1 MALAL
6 LAGACS
12 LAGGPAATP
21 QTITGIVISADGPNA
36 ADVQRFSLRT
46 SDGQVI
52 NFTVGTLDVSNG
64 LPAPHLRE
72 HMVNG
77 EPITV
82 TYHLENGASI
92 ATRYVDATPSEAPSA
107 TP

>member
-1 MALAL
+1 VALAL
-6 LAGACS
+6 LAGGCS
-12 LAGGPAATP
+12 IAGGAPATP
-21 QTITGIVISADGPNA
+21 QTVSGIVIAANGPDSATVNT
-36 ADVQRFSLRT
+36 FTLRT

-72 HMVNG
+72 HLVNG

-82 TYHLENGASI
+82 TYHLENGALV
-92 ATRYVDATPSEAPSA
+92 ATRYVDAAPSEVPSA